1 MEDSENST
9 SAVTGRSSAR
19 DSLPIEV
26 PPKSKVPTHE
36 ENARLADEGKYAE
49 LFQRN
54 FWLFWRVV
62 GRRAK
67 NSPIEFEDLFQDVFV
82 NFIQRAHNW
91 DPSKGRFSTYFHR
104 SAWYWMGRTIH
115 YWCSG
120 KKCPA
125 PHIHPMS
132 LHDSLFDKAEAMG
145 DSLMDS
151 QHDLL
156 QDVIADDARS
166 VLLAAIR
173 QMELRDRIVLINYF
187 FIGKTLEQIG
197 REDLGLTRE
206 RVRQIKV
213 RALKRLRAFPAIQQL
228 DELYETPELACEASG
243 V

>member
-9 SAVTGRSSAR
+9 SVVTRRSSAR
-19 DSLPIEV
+19 DSLPIEL

-36 ENARLADEGKYAE
+36 ENAQLAYEGKYAE

-62 GRRAK
+62 GKRADAA
-67 NSPIEFEDLFQDVFV
+67 PMEFEDLFQDVFL

-91 DPSKGRFSTYFHR
+91 DPKKGKFSTYFYR
-104 SAWYWMGRTIH
+104 SSWHWMGRLIH
-115 YWCSG
+115 YWRSG

-125 PHIHPMS
+125 PHIHPVS
-132 LHDSLFDKAEAMG
+132 IHDSPAHAVV
-145 DSLMDS
+145 DS
-151 QHDLL
+151 QHDLM

-166 VLLAAIR
+166 VLLATIR
-173 QMELRDRIVLINYF
+173 QLELRDRIVLINYF

-197 REDLGLTRE
+197 RQDLGLTRE

-213 RALKRLRAFPAIQQL
+213 RALQRLRAFPEIQQL
-228 DELYETPELACEASG
+228 DETENAPELAYEASG

>member
-1 MEDSENST
+1 MEDSENNT
-9 SAVTGRSSAR
+9 RTVTGRSSAR
-19 DSLPIEV
+19 DSLPIEI
-26 PPKSKVPTHE
+26 PPKREVPTHE

-62 GRRAK
+62 GMKAK
-67 NSPIEFEDLFQDVFV
+67 TSPMEFEDLFQEVCV
-82 NFIQRAHNW
+82 NFMKRAHNW

-104 SAWYWMGRTIH
+104 SAWFWMGRTIH

-125 PHIHPMS
+125 PHIHPVS
-132 LHDSLFDKAEAMG
+132 INDSFSDTLVDP
-145 DSLMDS
+145 

-156 QDVIADDARS
+156 QDVIASDARS
-166 VLLAAIR
+166 VLLATIR
-173 QMELRDRIVLINYF
+173 QLELRDRIILINYF

-197 REDLGLTRE
+197 KEDLGLTRE

-213 RALKRLRAFPAIQQL
+213 RALKRLRAFPEIQQL
-228 DELYETPELACEASG
+228 DDLENAPGLACETS
-243 V
+243 VV